1 MLRAHWV
8 AFSIMATT
16 NAGNAT
22 YAVAAAARPKGYY
35 RHDGVRITHDP
46 FAPGMASKYGRPG
59 ATDPDGFDP
68 YADTVGAGIY
78 SGNVVRDEKGNVVIG
93 QQYQNH
99 NPRPGPMYDG
109 TGYTAMSRA
118 IGKGPAEVTQ
128 LLRQNPSLVSEIST
142 GGATPLHTC
151 GMSRQGQM
159 STAVLIKAGADVDA
173 LDSYGYTPL
182 QRMASNN
189 LAVGAQA
196 LIDAGAQLDLCT
208 GGGSRG
214 ETALSIALA
223 SHAMHVVQVLE
234 KAGAS
239 RQCS

>member
-1 MLRAHWV
+1 
-8 AFSIMATT
+8 
-16 NAGNAT
+16 
-22 YAVAAAARPKGYY
+22 
-35 RHDGVRITHDP
+35 
-46 FAPGMASKYGRPG
+46 MASKYGRPG

-118 IGKGPAEVTQ
+118 IGKGPAEVTE

-142 GGATPLHTC
+142 AG
-151 GMSRQGQM
+151 
-159 STAVLIKAGADVDA
+159 LIKAGADVDA

-196 LIDAGAQLDLCT
+196 LIDAGAKLDLCT

-239 RQCS
+239 RQCSYEMAVTSSASHFRCCSLVHFCMC

>member
-1 MLRAHWV
+1 M
-8 AFSIMATT
+8 
-16 NAGNAT
+16 GNCCVRT
-22 YAVAAAARPKGYY
+22 RVWCPKS
-35 RHDGVRITHDP
+35 VQ
-46 FAPGMASKYGRPG
+46 
-59 ATDPDGFDP
+59 
-68 YADTVGAGIY
+68 
-78 SGNVVRDEKGNVVIG
+78 E
-93 QQYQNH
+93 
-99 NPRPGPMYDG
+99 
-109 TGYTAMSRA
+109 
-118 IGKGPAEVTQ
+118 
-128 LLRQNPSLVSEIST
+128 
-142 GGATPLHTC
+142 ATPLHTC
-151 GMSRQGQM
+151 GMSRQGQL